1 MPRWWFRGIRKN
13 CPFKNFHFGKKN
25 LIKTMWYP
33 AGNQQKDQQKLQE
46 QSLVSRAQKNLV
58 YEERDYAINTGVRIL
73 VNK

>member
-1 MPRWWFRGIRKN
+1 MGK
-13 CPFKNFHFGKKN
+13 KKN

-33 AGNQQKDQQKLQE
+33 AGNQQKDQQKPQE

-58 YEERDYAINTGVRIL
+58 YEERDYAINIGRRIL